1 MKKERL
7 HTASLIIGSI
17 LALAITFSQYL
28 TPECVAGDNKVKTE
42 QTDTS
47 GEESDAAYI
56 SLPTFSIPAPVS
68 VQGSL
73 DPYFLFEILFE
84 ADVDENHVEDEES
97 YVDRFFQ
104 TMFRVIISPNA
115 P

>member
-7 HTASLIIGSI
+7 HTASLILGSI

-28 TPECVAGDNKVKTE
+28 TPEYFSGDGKVKTE

-47 GEESDAAYI
+47 GGEKAVYV
-56 SLPTFSIPAPVS
+56 SLPSFSIPAPIN

-73 DPYFLFEILFE
+73 DAYFLFEILFE
-84 ADVDENHVEDEES
+84 NDVDENYVEAEES

>member
-7 HTASLIIGSI
+7 HTTSLILGSI

-28 TPECVAGDNKVKTE
+28 TPDCISGDGKAKTE

-47 GEESDAAYI
+47 GKEKGPSIE
-56 SLPTFSIPAPVS
+56 LPTFSIPAPVT
-68 VQGSL
+68 VQGGL
-73 DPYFLFEILFE
+73 DAYFLFEILLE
-84 ADVDENHVEDEES
+84 EDVDENYVEEEES
-97 YVDRFFQ
+97 YVDRFLQ